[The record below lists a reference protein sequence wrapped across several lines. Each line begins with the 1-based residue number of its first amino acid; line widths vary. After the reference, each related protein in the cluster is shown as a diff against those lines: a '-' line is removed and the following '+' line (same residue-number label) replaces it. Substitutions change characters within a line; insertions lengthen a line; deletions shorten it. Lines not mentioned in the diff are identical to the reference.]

1 MLTSIICLAL
11 TVFHE
16 ARGEP
21 LAGQRAVAQVVV
33 NRSRIRSLPVCAVVA
48 EKGQF
53 SWNIRQ
59 YGEIPGKMGKIAV
72 KPHKKPLPVGKKGW
86 LEALNV
92 AKNALLAPD
101 LASKIEF
108 FHAKYTNP
116 GWSRRYRLVAQVG
129 NHLFYARREV
139 SLAPS

>member
-21 LAGQRAVAQVVV
+21 PAGQRAVAQVVI
-33 NRSRIRSLPVCAVVA
+33 NRSRIRSLPICSVVA

-59 YGEIPGKMGKIAV
+59 YGEIPGELGKTGA
-72 KPHKKPLPVGKKGW
+72 KSPKKPLPVGKKGW

-108 FHAKYTNP
+108 FHAKYVNP
-116 GWSRRYRLVAQVG
+116 GWNRRYLLVGRFG
-129 NHLFYARREV
+129 NHLFYSRRGAV
-139 SLAPS
+139 IAPS